1 MTHEPL
7 VLAPAEMAV
16 IFQHLL
22 GPAAGQATGLF
33 GDLNLAPD
41 SLATARARLLERG
54 LLRPAPDRA
63 SRATFIAPHV
73 RPLLGA
79 ATRPLM
85 LAILQVM
92 RPGQPERGAYFSW
105 TPDLLVYNTTD
116 AQGNHRLEAL
126 PSIDAVAD
134 RALAECGL
142 LEFKPARAGNLGGEH
157 GLPPAGAGATS
168 PDAVAQAATLRVV
181 FMTVAS
187 ARTAHEQVRG
197 LVWLVSQGQLYL
209 LTPLATGDNGGQ
221 AKSGSVA
228 GPKPRAGGTLGA
240 RTAQARAQT
249 IPANGGAIGG
259 DIGATD
265 RGLGS
270 TGPVG
275 TGPMSGGVRT
285 PDANLRPL
293 PLADL
298 RAALLTATHQA
309 IDHTQAVLAA
319 A

>member
-134 RALAECGL
+134 RAVAECGL

-187 ARTAHEQVRG
+187 ARTAHEHVRG

-221 AKSGSVA
+221 AKSGSVEWFEPA
-228 GPKPRAGGTLGA
+228 TRQGMKKQTKTTESPPRYRAAAARRTDSVVSGAEAHPRSWRRRQRHRCPSPRRGPVTRGRAG
-240 RTAQARAQT
+240 
-249 IPANGGAIGG
+249 
-259 DIGATD
+259 
-265 RGLGS
+265 
-270 TGPVG
+270 
-275 TGPMSGGVRT
+275 
-285 PDANLRPL
+285 
-293 PLADL
+293 
-298 RAALLTATHQA
+298 
-309 IDHTQAVLAA
+309 
-319 A
+319 